1 MLKPKLD
8 SSKKD
13 EGEMTAAKRLLQELH
28 SRYRNFADLVVYDSL
43 ACNSPWINI
52 SKVYGIDFVVRVND
66 KRLKI
71 VKGANAIF
79 RGKDVDIVWDINKSK
94 GKEVTVSV
102 CETEMQMN
110 GVEEPVRY
118 IKFLK
123 KTKDRE
129 TVKSEFS

>member
-1 MLKPKLD
+1 
-8 SSKKD
+8 
-13 EGEMTAAKRLLQELH
+13 MTAAKRLLQELH